1 MKEQSLTR
9 SFAILSIAGI
19 LAKLMSLLYVPILR
33 QVLGPD
39 GIGIYFKVYDVFVF
53 IYAVTNV
60 GMQTAISKYVA
71 ELKAVG
77 NHKDAVRTFKI
88 ARALLI
94 GVGLVCTAIM
104 FFGAS
109 KIATVTN
116 NPRTVYG
123 LMFLSPAI
131 LMTCI
136 LATYKGY
143 FQGMSQMKPVA
154 IASLLEQ
161 FANVFISIGFAILLM
176 KYGVEL
182 GSAGGTLGT
191 SIGALIAIIYLVYIY
206 YVFKPE
212 KDAALNQGEGVK
224 RIRPKKILK
233 VLLTYGLPITLS
245 AGLQN
250 FGNVIDMANVNSRLM
265 VAGFGVKEADA
276 LYGLLG
282 QWRTLIN
289 VPMVFITSL
298 CIAMLPVL
306 SKASVLK
313 DKISMAK
320 NIRFSFR
327 ITYLIGIPS
336 AIGLA
341 VLSKE
346 VYKYMYT
353 DENGYLMMI
362 LGSAVLVLMAIVF
375 VQNIVLQSTN
385 NFYFVVVTLIIG
397 LLVKLIANYI
407 LVADPR
413 FNIYGAIV
421 GFYLYYIVVI
431 LLNNIKIK
439 SATKIKIGH
448 INLMKKPLIAGVYMG
463 AGIALARF
471 IIMRFIDVSKFGMA
485 IGLGYTCIL
494 VLVGVAL
501 YGQALIVLKAIKAE
515 DIKSISPGLYNRI
528 PNRIKNKLQ

>member
-19 LAKLMSLLYVPILR
+19 LAKLMSLLYVPVLR

-39 GIGIYFKVYDVFVF
+39 GLGIYFKVYDVFVF

-94 GVGLVCTAIM
+94 GVGLICTAIM

-109 KIATVTN
+109 KIATMTK
-116 NPRTVYG
+116 NPSTVYG

-161 FANVFISIGFAILLM
+161 FVNVFVSIGFAIILM
-176 KYGVEL
+176 KYSVEL

-191 SIGALIAIIYLVYIY
+191 SIGALVAIIYLVYIY

-212 KDAALNQGEGVK
+212 KDATLNQEEGVK
-224 RIRPKKILK
+224 RVRPKKMLK

-250 FGNVIDMANVNSRLM
+250 FGNVIDMANVSSRL
-265 VAGFGVKEADA
+265 VEGGFSVKDADA

-313 DKISMAK
+313 DKMSMSK
-320 NIRFSFR
+320 NIKFSFK

-336 AIGLA
+336 AVGLA

-353 DENGYLMMI
+353 EENGHLMMI
-362 LGSAVLVLMAIVF
+362 FGSAVLVLMAIVF

-385 NFYFVVVTLIIG
+385 NFYFVVITLVIG
-397 LLVKLIANYI
+397 LLVKFIANYI
-407 LVADPR
+407 LVANPK
-413 FNIYGAIV
+413 FNIYGAII

-439 SATKIKIGH
+439 KATKIKINH
-448 INLMKKPLIAGVYMG
+448 LNLIKKPLIAGLYMG
-463 AGIALARF
+463 AGIAVTRF
-471 IIMRFIDVSKFGMA
+471 IITRFINVSNFGMA
-485 IGLGYTCIL
+485 VGLIYTCVL
-494 VLVGVAL
+494 VLIGVAL

-515 DIKSISPGLYNRI
+515 DIKSVSPRIYNKI
-528 PNRIKNKLQ
+528 PNKIKNKLQ